1 MIRLEAI
8 SRRPFH
14 VAVCDAM
21 DAIAGCGGWIKSHH
35 VYSNMLAVIAFE
47 APAAQ
52 MAPLAAALG
61 EAGIVVDAPPP
72 PAAGEADVAGHLSI
86 SFLAQGPDVR
96 RTVPA
101 VG

>member
-1 MIRLEAI
+1 MIRLEAV
-8 SRRPFH
+8 SRRPFN
-14 VAVCDAM
+14 VAVCEAM
-21 DAIAGCGGWIKSHH
+21 DAIAAHGGWIKSHN

-52 MAPLAAALG
+52 MAPLAATLA

-72 PAAGEADVAGHLSI
+72 PAESEDDVAGHLSI
-86 SFLAQGPDVR
+86 SFLSQGPDVR